1 MNFIVPTKGAILFLD
16 KEGQLMDDR
25 VRGRILIGIPEH
37 GKVFCVFV
45 VRISWEDLICLIG
58 RMDIKDKNTIFIK
71 GIVDFSEDIPYFYLV
86 LHIADRIRVAGHEII
101 SACLRKVQHI
111 ALDKINLLLG

>member
-37 GKVFCVFV
+37 GKVFGILV
-45 VRISWEDLICLIG
+45 VGITWKYLICLVG
-58 RMDIKDKNTIFIK
+58 RMDIKDKDPVLIE
-71 GIVDFSEDIPYFYLV
+71 GIVDFFKDVPYFHLV
-86 LHIADRIRVAGHEII
+86 LHIADRIGIAGYKVI
-101 SACLRKVQHI
+101 SACL
-111 ALDKINLLLG
+111 